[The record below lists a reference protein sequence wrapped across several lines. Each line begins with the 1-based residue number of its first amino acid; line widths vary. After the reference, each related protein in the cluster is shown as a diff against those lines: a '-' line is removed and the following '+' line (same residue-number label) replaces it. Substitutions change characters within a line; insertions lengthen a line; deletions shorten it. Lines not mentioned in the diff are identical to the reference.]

1 MRDTGF
7 SAQQVQTGLE
17 CIRELAQEPR
27 TRFSTKD
34 MVAEWFDEIEAA
46 LEKHSYAVIA
56 ERLQDRAGLSIA
68 PGTLKNNYLKL
79 KKERSGTKRRTPK
92 TRKRTA
98 SKTDSELSIDTS
110 QGTAV
115 KTSSSDGNQLD
126 SERQKSERLGAK
138 PRTSLPVS
146 DDEIKLAY

>member
-56 ERLQDRAGLSIA
+56 QRLEDRAGLSIA

-79 KKERSGTKRRTPK
+79 KKERSGPKRGAK
-92 TRKRTA
+92 SSRKRTRPK
-98 SKTDSELSIDTS
+98 SKPELRLDESQHSSAETAAVSE
-110 QGTAV
+110 APV
-115 KTSSSDGNQLD
+115 KDA
-126 SERQKSERLGAK
+126 RPPVKK
-138 PRTSLPVS
+138 PRPVS
-146 DDEIKLAY
+146 NDEITLAY

>member
-34 MVAEWFDEIEAA
+34 MVAEWFDAIEAA

-56 ERLQDRAGLSIA
+56 QRLEERAGLSIA

-79 KKERSGTKRRTPK
+79 KQERSGPKRGTKSS
-92 TRKRTA
+92 RKRTRPKPNPELRLDESQHSSAETTAA
-98 SKTDSELSIDTS
+98 SEAPAKNVRSP
-110 QGTAV
+110 V
-115 KTSSSDGNQLD
+115 K
-126 SERQKSERLGAK
+126 K
-138 PRTSLPVS
+138 PLPVS
-146 DDEIKLAY
+146 NDEITLAY